1 MAKKPNETKTIRIQ
15 VSLDEMSV
23 DILED
28 IASFGP
34 LGKTKTEVATNIIQ
48 EWIRKKSLKELEE
61 MKKLMDR

>member
-15 VSLDEMSV
+15 VSLDEMSTG
-23 DILED
+23 ILED

-61 MKKLMDR
+61 MKKLMNR

>member
-15 VSLDEMSV
+15 VSLDKMSA

>member
-15 VSLDEMSV
+15 ISLDEMSV

>member
-1 MAKKPNETKTIRIQ
+1 MAKKHNETKTTRIQ
-15 VSLDEMSV
+15 VSLDEMSAS
-23 DILED
+23 ILED